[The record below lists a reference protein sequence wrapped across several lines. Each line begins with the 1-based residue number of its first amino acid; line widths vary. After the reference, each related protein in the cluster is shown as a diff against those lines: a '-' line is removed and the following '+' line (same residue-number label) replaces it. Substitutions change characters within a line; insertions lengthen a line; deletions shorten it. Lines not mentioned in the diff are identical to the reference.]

1 MVSTY
6 RGRTENKL
14 FNESAQRRAM
24 QTKQFK
30 EKKFF
35 SLFLFLRV
43 FVIVFYVVDLSVL
56 SL

>member
-1 MVSTY
+1 MVSAY

-30 EKKFF
+30 EKKFL
-35 SLFLFLRV
+35 SPFLFLRV